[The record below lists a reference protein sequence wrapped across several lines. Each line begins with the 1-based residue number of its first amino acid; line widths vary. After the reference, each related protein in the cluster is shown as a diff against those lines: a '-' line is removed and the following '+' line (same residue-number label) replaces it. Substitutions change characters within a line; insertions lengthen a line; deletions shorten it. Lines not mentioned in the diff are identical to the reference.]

1 MIDWV
6 EGQYYTFEYHNGTV
20 LKGRYFG
27 DGIMVIHDLDA
38 GYSVDHAPLSD
49 ADTVT
54 EGW

>member
-6 EGQYYTFEYHNGTV
+6 EGQYYTFEYYTGTV
-20 LKGRYFG
+20 LKGRYVG
-27 DGIMVIHDLDA
+27 DGLMDIPDLCTEF
-38 GYSVDHAPLSD
+38 SVDHAPLAD